1 MDAND
6 IIKLDTALAGK
17 TLSALA
23 KAANSHGD
31 KAESLSKEALYHAV
45 AAGKALIAAKG
56 QLEHGEWQDWLEA
69 NWSRSVRTARRFMQF
84 AGADPEIVSQAK
96 GIDEATALLSKPKT
110 KTVGADRFE
119 GSDPEPTKTVGADRF
134 EDVSPVE
141 ADDETSEDTSFEGE
155 SGGTP
160 PETNFHRLSED
171 FVDLET
177 VTPYMTCWI
186 DPNWREWGQSKE
198 LNGGYCL
205 STADLTGLFD
215 ATQKALDKNTL
226 LVVGCPPRRIASVID
241 AVLDGWGSWE
251 LQEVVPCYSRGYA
264 DGAYLTRHHLLVC
277 FARGNRSLAHYR
289 YDASEVHDAGEFIK
303 SVSAGPMLKYG
314 GIGYPG
320 FDLGLFQ

>member
-56 QLEHGEWQDWLEA
+56 QLEHGKWQEWLEA

-96 GIDEATALLSKPKT
+96 GIDEATTLLSKPKT
-110 KTVGADRFE
+110 KTVGPDRFE
-119 GSDPEPTKTVGADRF
+119 TDQ
-134 EDVSPVE
+134 
-141 ADDETSEDTSFEGE
+141 DTEQSAQDQSFEAGDGPQDEQEDALEDGE
-155 SGGTP
+155 IGEDL

-289 YDASEVHDAGEFIK
+289 YDASEVLDAGEFIK